1 MIRSAARQNV
11 QTADDMLR
19 KPVRHERHGQTQ
31 GMSAKGLLFLLLVG
45 SACGGHAPAHTAPDE
60 SRPHISW
67 EIRSGGDFGDA
78 QFVCGSAK
86 PTSTCTL
93 TASSGERRTLVT
105 LHLYL
110 HPAAAQTNYVGA
122 WRAPFLQGWTTKDYR
137 EVSGTVRPGDD
148 PYAVSVSGIVTD
160 KPGKYS
166 FNVLLD
172 AAQEGVPDGTRI
184 TLDIPVVVTSAERD
198 RLA

>member
-1 MIRSAARQNV
+1 MQS
-11 QTADDMLR
+11 T
-19 KPVRHERHGQTQ
+19 PVRDQRRGTTQ
-31 GMSAKGLLFLLLVG
+31 GKSAKGLLFLLLVC

-110 HPAAAQTNYVGA
+110 HPAAVQTNYVGA
-122 WRAPFLQGWTTKDYR
+122 WRAAFLQGWTAQDYR

-148 PYAVSVSGIVTD
+148 PYNVSVSGIVTD

-166 FNVLLD
+166 FSVLLD
-172 AAQEGVPDGTRI
+172 AAQEGLPGGNRI
-184 TLDIPVVVTSAERD
+184 TLDIPVVVTPTGTPGNPTQPS
-198 RLA
+198 